1 MSEFHKKYVDNIKPY
16 FATKDQDD
24 ERLLNTINKFLKFN
38 NLKKIEKDTKLLDLG
53 SGPGSFVNV
62 CKKKG
67 VFAKGLDAGNNN
79 INLEIDKI
87 NENDKSYDF
96 ISMINLIEHLK
107 THKNVMNDIKRLL
120 KDDGLLLIMTPNF
133 KYCYKKFYDDPTHV
147 TPFTNKSI
155 KEFLKLYD
163 FYEISNVPFLVDK
176 SLFFWKNKFKYL
188 LASLLPFTHHEHLD
202 SILIPKFLRGK
213 STSMISVSKIKNNES

>member
-67 VFAKGLDAGNNN
+67 VFAKGWEAGINNFKLDD
-79 INLEIDKI
+79 ISYEKI
-87 NENDKSYDF
+87 
-96 ISMINLIEHLK
+96 
-107 THKNVMNDIKRLL
+107 DIKANQ
-120 KDDGLLLIMTPNF
+120 KNKSLLI
-133 KYCYKKFYDDPTHV
+133 DH
-147 TPFTNKSI
+147 I
-155 KEFLKLYD
+155 KIFHSDE
-163 FYEISNVPFLVDK
+163 
-176 SLFFWKNKFKYL
+176 
-188 LASLLPFTHHEHLD
+188 
-202 SILIPKFLRGK
+202 R
-213 STSMISVSKIKNNES
+213 